1 MDMVDIIQKKRDG
14 GELTDEEITYVIKG
28 FTAGNIPDYQMS
40 ALLMAIL
47 FRNMTRREIF
57 SLTRAMRDSGDT
69 IDLSVIPGIKVD
81 KHSSGGVGD
90 KTTLVAAP
98 VAAALG
104 VPVAKMSGRGLGF
117 TGGTID
123 KLESIPGM
131 RTNLS
136 VEQFVNQVREIG
148 IAVTG
153 QTGKIAPADKK
164 IYALRDVTGTVD
176 SIPLIASSIMSKKL
190 AAGTDA
196 IVLDVKCGRGAFMR
210 NQEAADFLARLMIS
224 IARENGKKAAAII
237 SGMDEPLGYAV
248 GNSLEVAEA
257 IDTLKGNGP
266 ADLTKLSI
274 SIAGLMAYEGEKVSS
289 LEEGVEKAQEV
300 LADGTALLKLRQMI
314 LYQNGDDSV
323 IDDPSILGIAAASAN
338 VRAGLDGYV
347 TAVDAL
353 RIGNASRHTGAG
365 REEKGDAIDETAGI
379 VLKKKVGSEVKK
391 DDVLAVVYAADHE
404 KARAAAQEAAA
415 AFAIGPEK
423 PAASNIV
430 KDIIAE

>member
-14 GELTDEEITYVIKG
+14 GELTDEEITYVING

-136 VEQFVNQVREIG
+136 VEQFVNQVHEIG

-300 LADGTALLKLRQMI
+300 IADGTALLKLRQMI

-323 IDDPSILGIAAASAN
+323 IDDTSILGIAAASAN

-404 KARAAAQEAAA
+404 KARAAAQEAAV

-423 PAASNIV
+423 PAAQNIV

>member
-1 MDMVDIIQKKRDG
+1 
-14 GELTDEEITYVIKG
+14 
-28 FTAGNIPDYQMS
+28 
-40 ALLMAIL
+40 
-47 FRNMTRREIF
+47 
-57 SLTRAMRDSGDT
+57 
-69 IDLSVIPGIKVD
+69 
-81 KHSSGGVGD
+81 
-90 KTTLVAAP
+90 
-98 VAAALG
+98 
-104 VPVAKMSGRGLGF
+104 
-117 TGGTID
+117 
-123 KLESIPGM
+123 
-131 RTNLS
+131 
-136 VEQFVNQVREIG
+136 
-148 IAVTG
+148 
-153 QTGKIAPADKK
+153 
-164 IYALRDVTGTVD
+164 
-176 SIPLIASSIMSKKL
+176 
-190 AAGTDA
+190 
-196 IVLDVKCGRGAFMR
+196 
-210 NQEAADFLARLMIS
+210 MIS